1 MGCCNGLSNFSLFP
15 IPLYEY
21 GKHAEIS
28 IERQK
33 ILFIP
38 KTLLNGEIDYIPCFF
53 SNIIQIGFRPNFL
66 ILFHG
71 NAEDIFLVSNF
82 ANAIEL
88 YIKMNV
94 VVVEYPGYSIYKTS
108 KSNEGN
114 IEEIILND
122 SLIVY
127 DKIKEVFRIN
137 DENIFIL
144 GRSIG
149 SAPASYLA
157 SKRNPGGLFLIS
169 AFTSIKDVI
178 NNHSFN
184 LGGIFIK
191 SSFETKKYI
200 NNVNCPILLI
210 HGVKDT
216 LIPSEQSKNLYNQ
229 IKGEI
234 KECLLREDMTHNKYK
249 LYEDIIIPISSFL
262 EKHNLIKNK
271 VNREFNLKDIK
282 EFKVPFKFKD
292 YIK

>member
-127 DKIKEVFRIN
+127 DKIKEVFGIN

-216 LIPSEQSKNLYNQ
+216 LIPSEQSKYLYNQ

>member
-1 MGCCNGLSNFSLFP
+1 MGCCSGLSNFSLFP
-15 IPLYEY
+15 IPSYEY
-21 GKHAEIS
+21 GKQAEIS

-33 ILFIP
+33 ILFIQ

-53 SNIIQIGFRPNFL
+53 SNIIQIGYRPNFL

-82 ANAIEL
+82 ATAFEL

-94 VVVEYPGYSIYKTS
+94 IVVEYPGYSIYKMS
-108 KSNEGN
+108 KNNEGN

-127 DKIKEVFRIN
+127 DKIKEIFGIN
-137 DENIFIL
+137 DENIFIF

-157 SKRNPGGLFLIS
+157 SKRNPGGLFLVS
-169 AFTSIKDVI
+169 AFTSIKEVV

-191 SSFETKKYI
+191 SSFETIKYI
-200 NNVNCPILLI
+200 NNVRCPVLLI
-210 HGVKDT
+210 HGMKDN
-216 LIPSEQSKNLYNQ
+216 LIPSEHSRSLYNQ
-229 IKGEI
+229 IKGGI
-234 KECLLREDMTHNKYK
+234 KECILRDDMTHNKYK
-249 LYEDIIIPISSFL
+249 IYEDIIIPINSFL
-262 EKHNLIKNK
+262 EKNNLIKNK
-271 VNREFNLKDIK
+271 LYKEFNLKDIK
-282 EFKVPFKFKD
+282 EFKVPFKFND

>member
-1 MGCCNGLSNFSLFP
+1 MFG
-15 IPLYEY
+15 
-21 GKHAEIS
+21 
-28 IERQK
+28 
-33 ILFIP
+33 
-38 KTLLNGEIDYIPCFF
+38 
-53 SNIIQIGFRPNFL
+53 
-66 ILFHG
+66 
-71 NAEDIFLVSNF
+71 
-82 ANAIEL
+82 
-88 YIKMNV
+88 
-94 VVVEYPGYSIYKTS
+94 
-108 KSNEGN
+108 
-114 IEEIILND
+114 
-122 SLIVY
+122 
-127 DKIKEVFRIN
+127 IN

-229 IKGEI
+229 IKGKI

>member
-127 DKIKEVFRIN
+127 DKIKEVFGIN

-184 LGGIFIK
+184 LGRIFIK

-200 NNVNCPILLI
+200 NDVSCPILLI

>member
-127 DKIKEVFRIN
+127 DKIKEVFGIN

>member
-71 NAEDIFLVSNF
+71 NTEDIFLVSNF

-127 DKIKEVFRIN
+127 DKIKEVFGIN

-178 NNHSFN
+178 NKHSFN

-234 KECLLREDMTHNKYK
+234 KDCLLREDMTHNKYK

>member
-1 MGCCNGLSNFSLFP
+1 MGCCSGLSNFSLFP
-15 IPLYEY
+15 IPSYEY
-21 GKHAEIS
+21 GKQAEIS

-53 SNIIQIGFRPNFL
+53 SNIIQIGYRSNFL

-82 ANAIEL
+82 ATAFEL

-94 VVVEYPGYSIYKTS
+94 IVVEYPGYSIYKMS
-108 KSNEGN
+108 KNNEGN
-114 IEEIILND
+114 IEEMILND

-127 DKIKEVFRIN
+127 DKIKEIFGIN
-137 DENIFIL
+137 DENIFIF

-149 SAPASYLA
+149 CAPASYLA
-157 SKRNPGGLFLIS
+157 SKRNPGGLFLVS
-169 AFTSIKDVI
+169 AFTSIKDVV

-191 SSFETKKYI
+191 SSFETTKYI
-200 NNVNCPILLI
+200 NNVRCPVLLI
-210 HGVKDT
+210 HGMKDN
-216 LIPSEQSKNLYNQ
+216 LIPSEHSRSLYNQ
-229 IKGEI
+229 IKGRI
-234 KECLLREDMTHNKYK
+234 KEYILRDDMTHNKYK

-262 EKHNLIKNK
+262 EKHNLVKSKLII
-271 VNREFNLKDIK
+271 EFNLKDIK
-282 EFKVPFKFKD
+282 EFKVPLKFND

>member
-1 MGCCNGLSNFSLFP
+1 MGCCSGLSNFSLFP
-15 IPLYEY
+15 IPSYEY
-21 GKHAEIS
+21 GKQAEIS

-53 SNIIQIGFRPNFL
+53 SNIIQIGYRSNFL

-82 ANAIEL
+82 ATAFEL

-94 VVVEYPGYSIYKTS
+94 VVVEYPGYSIYKMS
-108 KSNEGN
+108 KNNEGN

-127 DKIKEVFRIN
+127 DKIKEIFGIN
-137 DENIFIL
+137 DENIFIF

-157 SKRNPGGLFLIS
+157 SKRNPGGLFLVS
-169 AFTSIKDVI
+169 AFTSIKEVV

-191 SSFETKKYI
+191 SSFETIKYI
-200 NNVNCPILLI
+200 NNVRCPVLLI
-210 HGVKDT
+210 HGMKDN
-216 LIPSEQSKNLYNQ
+216 LIPSEHSRSLYNQ
-229 IKGEI
+229 IKGGI
-234 KECLLREDMTHNKYK
+234 KECILRDDMTHNKYK

-262 EKHNLIKNK
+262 EKHNLVKSKLII
-271 VNREFNLKDIK
+271 EFNLKDIK
-282 EFKVPFKFKD
+282 EFKVPFKFND

>member
-1 MGCCNGLSNFSLFP
+1 
-15 IPLYEY
+15 
-21 GKHAEIS
+21 
-28 IERQK
+28 
-33 ILFIP
+33 
-38 KTLLNGEIDYIPCFF
+38 
-53 SNIIQIGFRPNFL
+53 
-66 ILFHG
+66 
-71 NAEDIFLVSNF
+71 
-82 ANAIEL
+82 
-88 YIKMNV
+88 MNV
-94 VVVEYPGYSIYKTS
+94 VVVEYSGYSIYKTS

-122 SLIVY
+122 SLNVY
-127 DKIKEVFRIN
+127 DKIKEVFGIN

-178 NNHSFN
+178 NKHSFN

-200 NNVNCPILLI
+200 NDVSCPILLI

-292 YIK
+292 YII

>member
-1 MGCCNGLSNFSLFP
+1 MGCCSGLSNFSLFP
-15 IPLYEY
+15 IPSYDY
-21 GKHAEIS
+21 GKYAELS

-38 KTLLNGEIDYIPCFF
+38 KTSLNGELDYIPCFF
-53 SNIIQIGFRPNFL
+53 SNIIQRGFHPNFL

-71 NAEDIFLVSNF
+71 NAEDIFLV
-82 ANAIEL
+82 ANLANNIEA
-88 YIKMNV
+88 YMEMNV

-108 KSNEGN
+108 VNNEGN

-127 DKIKEVFRIN
+127 DKIKEIFGIN
-137 DENIFIL
+137 DENIFIF

-169 AFTSIKDVI
+169 AFTSIKDVV

-191 SSFETKKYI
+191 RSFETTKYI
-200 NNVNCPILLI
+200 NNVRCPVLLI
-210 HGVKDT
+210 HGAKDT
-216 LIPSEQSKNLYNQ
+216 LIPFEQSKSLYKQ
-229 IKGEI
+229 IKSEK
-234 KECLLREDMTHNKYK
+234 KEYFLRDDMTHNKYK
-249 LYEDIIIPISSFL
+249 LYEDIINPINSFL

-271 VNREFNLKDIK
+271 RWIQINLKDIK
-282 EFKVPFKFKD
+282 EFKVPFKFND